1 MKQMMSQ
8 AAGQVGDA
16 FTTLSTL
23 NLSLRNLPVDATSHW
38 YIQVHDRSHAA
49 LQQTVNAIEQRVH
62 SANGA
67 DGSVDAPALAPQQGP
82 GVLLVIYS
90 LFDTVAVLVALVG
103 LLGLSHTLSASV
115 LERRL
120 EIGILRSLGAT
131 GWRVSMVFW
140 IESLALTLIT
150 WAIA

>member
-23 NLSLRNLPVDATSHW
+23 NLSLRNLPVDATSRW

-49 LQQTVNAIEQRVH
+49 MQQTVDAIQQRVH

-115 LERRL
+115 LERRFSVLL
-120 EIGILRSLGAT
+120 ERRGGVSAWFSGLRAWHS
-131 GWRVSMVFW
+131 R
-140 IESLALTLIT
+140 
-150 WAIA
+150 

>member
-1 MKQMMSQ
+1 M
-8 AAGQVGDA
+8 DA
-16 FTTLSTL
+16 
-23 NLSLRNLPVDATSHW
+23 
-38 YIQVHDRSHAA
+38 IQ
-49 LQQTVNAIEQRVH
+49 QRVH

-82 GVLLVIYS
+82 GVLLAIYS

-140 IESLALTLIT
+140 IEGLTLTLIT
-150 WAIA
+150 WAIGCMIGIPGGVGMVYVLETFIQPFDVSVSPLLRFCASG